1 MEDHGPVRNNISDS
15 AYFFDCFADNVDT
28 INVSPSDCFVVF
40 VSADASTADDTAT
53 DTSFATFTHSC
64 FIANVTSGSGSSA

>member
-15 AYFFDCFADNVDT
+15 AYFFDYFAGNVDT

-40 VSADASTADDTAT
+40 VSADAFTADDKAT
-53 DTSFATFTHSC
+53 DTSFATFAYSC
-64 FIANVTSGSGSSA
+64 FIANVTSGSSSSA

>member
-1 MEDHGPVRNNISDS
+1 MEDHGPVRNNISDF

-40 VSADASTADDTAT
+40 VSTDASTADDTAA

>member
-1 MEDHGPVRNNISDS
+1 MEDHGPVRNNIFDS
-15 AYFFDCFADNVDT
+15 AYFFGCFADNVDT